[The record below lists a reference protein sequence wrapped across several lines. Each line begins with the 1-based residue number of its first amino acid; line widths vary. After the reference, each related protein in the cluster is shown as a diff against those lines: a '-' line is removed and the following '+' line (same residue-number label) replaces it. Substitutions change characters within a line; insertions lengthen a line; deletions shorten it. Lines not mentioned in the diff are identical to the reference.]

1 MPSSSRKG
9 VEVAEVVNRPDPAL
23 PVAEW
28 PAHCPPGW
36 FAGLPVLVCGL
47 GASGRAAATHLA
59 AFGSD
64 VLACDDAANL
74 DVSGLL
80 AAGVKTQLGG
90 TAVELLDGRRL
101 LVAAPGI
108 PEMHPM
114 VLAALAAGI
123 PVWSEV
129 ELAARL
135 AATAMVGV
143 TGTNGKTTTVE
154 LAAAM
159 LSASG
164 LRTVAA
170 GNVGTPLIDAV
181 LSAPVPEALVVE
193 LSSFQLRFTHSLRL
207 AAGAWLNFAPDHL
220 DWHPDL
226 PSYAAAKARVWAN
239 QTTDDWS
246 VYAADDPVV
255 AAFAEGSHRG
265 GPRPPWDQPAAVPAA
280 GPSPPNPP
288 AAHAPGTLVP
298 FTLGRAA
305 PGGLGVEAGVAVSR
319 IPGLEGGL
327 WRAAALRLPGRHNL
341 ANALAASALAL
352 ALGAHPAAMA
362 RAIAAFRAGPH
373 RLTSVGEIRGVAFVD
388 DSKATNPHAAA
399 RALASYQRVVWIAGG
414 RNKGLDFDEL
424 AAGARERLVGVVLLG
439 EAAGELQEALERA
452 GYDGPVARAA
462 SIGEAVMV
470 GLGLAE
476 PGDTVLLAPACA
488 SFDMFSS
495 YAERGD
501 AFTAAVAR
509 LAARYQ
515 GPDHGGGRPVRP

>member
-9 VEVAEVVNRPDPAL
+9 VEVADDPVNRPDPAL

-47 GASGRAAATHLA
+47 GASGRAAAMHLA

-80 AAGVKTQLGG
+80 AAGVKTHLGG
-90 TAVELLDGRRL
+90 MAVELLDGRRL
-101 LVAAPGI
+101 MVVAPGI
-108 PEMHPM
+108 PEGHPL
-114 VLAALAAGI
+114 VWTALAAGI

-135 AATAMVGV
+135 AVTPMVGV

-193 LSSFQLRFTHSLRL
+193 LSSFQLRFTQTLRL
-207 AAGAWLNFAPDHL
+207 AAGVWLNFAPDHL
-220 DWHPDL
+220 DWHADL

-239 QTTDDWS
+239 QTADDWS

-255 AAFAEGSHRG
+255 AA
-265 GPRPPWDQPAAVPAA
+265 
-280 GPSPPNPP
+280 N
-288 AAHAPGTLVP
+288 AAHAAGTPVP

-341 ANALAASALAL
+341 GNALAASALAL
-352 ALGAHPAAMA
+352 ALGGHPAAMA

-373 RLTSVGEIRGVAFVD
+373 RLTSVGEIRGVSFVD

-399 RALASYQRVVWIAGG
+399 RALASYQRVVWLAGG

-424 AAGARERLVGVVLLG
+424 AVGARSRLVGVVLLG
-439 EAAGELQEALERA
+439 EAAGELEEALERA

-509 LAARYQ
+509 LAARYP
-515 GPDHGGGRPVRP
+515 GPEQGGGRHLRP

>member
-9 VEVAEVVNRPDPAL
+9 VAVADNPVVSRPDPAR

-28 PAHCPPGW
+28 PAHCSPGW
-36 FAGLPVLVCGL
+36 FSGLPVLVCGL
-47 GASGRAAATHLA
+47 GASGRAAAIHLA
-59 AFGSD
+59 SFGAD
-64 VLACDDAANL
+64 VLACDDAASL
-74 DVSGLL
+74 DASTLL
-80 AAGVKTQLGG
+80 AAGVKIHLGG
-90 TAVELLDGRRL
+90 AAVELLGGRRL
-101 LVAAPGI
+101 VVVAPGV
-108 PEMHPM
+108 PELHPLLQ
-114 VLAALAAGI
+114 VALGSGI

-135 AATAMVGV
+135 AATPMVGV

-154 LAAAM
+154 LTAAM
-159 LSASG
+159 LAASG

-170 GNVGTPLIDAV
+170 GNLGTPLIDVV
-181 LSAPVPEALVVE
+181 LAAPVPEALVVE
-193 LSSFQLRFTHSLRL
+193 LSSFQLRFTHALRL

-226 PSYAAAKARVWAN
+226 AAYATAKARIWAN
-239 QTTDDWS
+239 QTADDWS

-255 AAFAEGSHRG
+255 AA
-265 GPRPPWDQPAAVPAA
+265 
-280 GPSPPNPP
+280 N
-288 AAHAPGTLVP
+288 AAHSAGLPIP

-319 IPGLEGGL
+319 IEGLEGGL
-327 WRAAALRLPGRHNL
+327 WRAAALRLTGRHNL

-362 RAIAAFRAGPH
+362 RAVAAFRAGPH
-373 RLTSVGEIRGVAFVD
+373 RLTSVGEIRGVSFVD
-388 DSKATNPHAAA
+388 DSKATNPRAAA

-424 AAGARERLVGVVLLG
+424 AVGACRRLVGVVLLG
-439 EAAGELQEALERA
+439 EAAGELEEALSRA

-462 SIGEAVMV
+462 SIGEAVTV

-515 GPDHGGGRPVRP
+515 GQDLGGGRTVRP

>member
-1 MPSSSRKG
+1 MADLGS
-9 VEVAEVVNRPDPAL
+9 RPDPARPL
-23 PVAEW
+23 AEW
-28 PAHCPPGW
+28 PARCAPAW
-36 FAGLPVLVCGL
+36 FAGVPVLVCGL
-47 GASGRAAATHLA
+47 GASGRAAAAHLA
-59 AFGSD
+59 AFGAD

-90 TAVELLDGRRL
+90 AAVELLDGRRL
-101 LVAAPGI
+101 VVTAPGV
-108 PEMHPM
+108 PERHP
-114 VLAALAAGI
+114 LLQAALAAGV

-135 AATAMVGV
+135 SSIPMVGV
-143 TGTNGKTTTVE
+143 TGTNGKTTTAE

-170 GNVGTPLIDAV
+170 GNVGTPLIDAA
-181 LSAPVPEALVVE
+181 LAAPAPEALVVE

-226 PSYAAAKARVWAN
+226 ASYAAAKARIWAN
-239 QTTDDWS
+239 QTADDWS

-255 AAFAEGSHRG
+255 AA
-265 GPRPPWDQPAAVPAA
+265 
-280 GPSPPNPP
+280 N
-288 AAHAPGTLVP
+288 AAHAAGTPVP

-319 IPGLEGGL
+319 IPRLEGGL

-362 RAIAAFRAGPH
+362 RAVAAFRARPH
-373 RLTSVGEIRGVAFVD
+373 RLTSVGEIRGVSFVD
-388 DSKATNPHAAA
+388 DSKATNPHAVLAA
-399 RALASYQRVVWIAGG
+399 LEGLSGVALIAGG
-414 RNKGLDFDEL
+414 LAKGVDLSPL
-424 AAGARERLVGVVLLG
+424 
-439 EAAGELQEALERA
+439 
-452 GYDGPVARAA
+452 ARAA
-462 SIGEAVMV
+462 
-470 GLGLAE
+470 
-476 PGDTVLLAPACA
+476 P
-488 SFDMFSS
+488 
-495 YAERGD
+495 
-501 AFTAAVAR
+501 R
-509 LAARYQ
+509 LAGVVAI
-515 GPDHGGGRPVRP
+515 GGAAPELVAIFEGAVPVRKAGSME